1 VEQNRYQIR
10 FEWAATGARVL
21 AETGDVDVYVWVDA
35 IPTAGEVVA
44 SELPP
49 VGAVVSGSLDSA
61 AADAAWI
68 VRLQKKLARRVVV
81 AIIAA
86 GDQRADGS
94 PRFAIEDLLAAGAII
109 DQLNKLGLDAT
120 SPEAAVAE
128 AAFLQLKPAVG
139 HLVSASVTS
148 KGLASAV
155 GASEGSGISSAFSA
169 RVNADLSADDVVV
182 IRAHESSVPE

>member
-49 VGAVVSGSLDSA
+49 VGAVVSGSLGS
-61 AADAAWI
+61 
-68 VRLQKKLARRVVV
+68 

-139 HLVSASVTS
+139 HLVSASVTA